1 MEREESIGEKS
12 FEILRF
18 KGDGSLTAMSQA
30 IHFRSY
36 LVNRLSTPSPPPI
49 GQGGGSTSLRSISAI
64 NISAYGRLE
73 EFHESSEAR
82 EAKLS
87 AR

>member
-1 MEREESIGEKS
+1 MKS
-12 FEILRF
+12 YF
-18 KGDGSLTAMSQA
+18 KGGGSLTAMSQA
-30 IHFRSY
+30 IHFRPY
-36 LVNRLSTPSPPPI
+36 LVNRLQPLSAEEVRRE
-49 GQGGGSTSLRSISAI
+49 TSLRSISAI

>member
-36 LVNRLSTPSPPPI
+36 LVNRLSTPSPPI

>member
-1 MEREESIGEKS
+1 MERHG
-12 FEILRF
+12 
-18 KGDGSLTAMSQA
+18 
-30 IHFRSY
+30 
-36 LVNRLSTPSPPPI
+36 
-49 GQGGGSTSLRSISAI
+49 TSLRSISAI

-87 AR
+87 LSLSLFHYLLDEIAPEVAFHPLFPP